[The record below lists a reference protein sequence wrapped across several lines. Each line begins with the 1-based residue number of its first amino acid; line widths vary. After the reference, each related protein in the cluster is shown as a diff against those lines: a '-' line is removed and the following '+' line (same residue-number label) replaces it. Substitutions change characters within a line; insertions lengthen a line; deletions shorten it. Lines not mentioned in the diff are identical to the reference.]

1 MRKSRKTILWAG
13 VAVSALLT
21 VAVTAVWSYFCGYN
35 RAFTTGFVDLNE
47 YSFELEHAAPEVFMA
62 ERFPDG
68 IYLGRVETAAQA
80 NIAAYRAW
88 KRPYG
93 MWPWSNRPYAVQRG
107 LSLEEPKETVW
118 HVCCKDMRV
127 ALEKA
132 FLPYIASLDNA
143 EYHIL
148 IRGSDGKVLAMWQGY
163 VKIDW

>member
-80 NIAAYRAW
+80 KIAAYRAW
-88 KRPYG
+88 KQSYG
-93 MWPWSNRPYAVQRG
+93 MRPWSNRPYAVQRG
-107 LSLEEPKETVW
+107 WTLEEPYERVW
-118 HVCCKDMRV
+118 HVCCKNTDV
-127 ALEKA
+127 ALKNA
-132 FLPYIASLDNA
+132 LRPDLIVLDGS
-143 EYHIL
+143 ECHIL